1 MLRLGWQVRVSTGFT
16 ARLMGWDMTAALAL
30 GEALGVDRAAVA
42 MLLPEIEQVTV
53 EAVNSSLPQSD
64 GDQG

>member
-1 MLRLGWQVRVSTGFT
+1 
-16 ARLMGWDMTAALAL
+16 MTAALAL